1 MIAGC
6 VIEPCQTAVGLQP
19 SAHMRSACA
28 SSATA
33 ALWPCAWLLVAAPRH
48 SVAPM
53 RAAPFVS
60 VQESRATHGAC
71 CLCCQEPALWHGHG
85 LPLHPPASA
94 LFAQPCPE
102 AHGEDIITA
111 EQWQHASPAACT
123 HVRTSAEQD
132 QHCAHA
138 ARVAPP
144 RTAVHASLDTRQV
157 QTVETPRKTC
167 AS

>member
-60 VQESRATHGAC
+60 VQESRVTHGAC
-71 CLCCQEPALWHGHG
+71 CLCFKS
-85 LPLHPPASA
+85 PLSGMATAS
-94 LFAQPCPE
+94 
-102 AHGEDIITA
+102 H
-111 EQWQHASPAACT
+111 CT
-123 HVRTSAEQD
+123 HRLVHCLRSHVRRPTENTSLQLD
-132 QHCAHA
+132 NGSTHHPRHAHMY
-138 ARVAPP
+138 APVP
-144 RTAVHASLDTRQV
+144 SRISIAHTQ
-157 QTVETPRKTC
+157 P
-167 AS
+167 